1 MEDNNADCLL
11 CNPAQDFGN
20 SSPTG
25 RPHGLL
31 AKDPAPLN
39 PGLTPSAS
47 PKIAML
53 PVTARPAG
61 AWRFFLAPGKWL
73 D

>member
-1 MEDNNADCLL
+1 MESHNADCLL
-11 CNPAQDFGN
+11 RNPAQDLGN

-31 AKDPAPLN
+31 AKDSPPLD
-39 PGLTPSAS
+39 PRLTPSGE
-47 PKIAML
+47 PKDRHAPAAFI
-53 PVTARPAG
+53 PAG

>member
-31 AKDPAPLN
+31 AEDPPPLN
-39 PGLTPSAS
+39 PLTPG
-47 PKIAML
+47 L
-53 PVTARPAG
+53 PL
-61 AWRFFLAPGKWL
+61 W
-73 D
+73 

>member
-31 AKDPAPLN
+31 AKDPAPLD
-39 PGLTPSAS
+39 PWLTPSLS
-47 PKIAML
+47 PKIAMRQQL
-53 PVTARPAG
+53 PHL
-61 AWRFFLAPGKWL
+61 LAHG
-73 D
+73 DFS